1 MRQWKAATV
10 VAAIGLL
17 VAACGSDKS
26 DPKPSTTT
34 TTTTTTATRPP
45 VAQPALGNLL
55 LTPAELDSALG
66 VTGSTSAAK
75 TDKLTTEDEALQLPG
90 GWKWPDECLFAS
102 APGEAPV
109 YANSGFTA
117 VSGDIDVAIVL
128 GESNDKPP
136 TVNQMV
142 VLFPSAN
149 EANAFFTAS
158 SQRWP
163 ACANRQFSFP
173 GATIPGIPDLPK
185 TDFQVGPVS
194 NANAILTTTVTSTV
208 HAPGAD
214 QIKTCQRALTVRN
227 NIAIDV
233 SGCRTTLGDMAVNV
247 LNQIGG
253 KVDPANANLLAGS
266 VSKGYGLNNCQPAP
280 PAKLTGPVLA
290 ELDCGQSPDPAGPV
304 SAIYRLLPDADALA
318 NDFKN
323 MTQGIAPA
331 SCGPG
336 TGQTWQQGQASGQMT
351 CGTQKDAATIVW
363 TTNGKNVLGVLRW
376 SNGDINALNQ
386 WWLGNG

>member
-1 MRQWKAATV
+1 MRKRTAAAA

-17 VAACGSDKS
+17 VAACGNDKS
-26 DPKPSTTT
+26 GPEPSKTTT
-34 TTTTTTATRPP
+34 TTTTTPTRPP
-45 VAQPALGNLL
+45 VAQPALTNLL
-55 LTPAELDSALG
+55 LTPAEIDGVLGLTGTMSAG
-66 VTGSTSAAK
+66 TA
-75 TDKLTTEDEALQLPG
+75 DKLNGDDLLSAPG
-90 GWKWPDECLFAS
+90 GWKWPDECVFA
-102 APGEAPV
+102 AGAGQAPV
-109 YANSGFTA
+109 YANSGYTA
-117 VSGDIDVAIVL
+117 VSGDIDVAIVP
-128 GESNDKPP
+128 GESNEKPP

-149 EANAFFTAS
+149 QANAFFTAS

-173 GATIPGIPDLPK
+173 GATIPGGPDLPAM
-185 TDFQVGPVS
+185 DFQVGPLS
-194 NANAILTTTVTSTV
+194 NANATLTTTLTSTT

-227 NIAIDV
+227 NVAIDV
-233 SGCRTTLGDMAVNV
+233 YGCRPTLGDLAVNV

-253 KVDPANANLLAGS
+253 KVDSANANVLAGT
-266 VSKGYGLNNCQPAP
+266 VSKGYGLNNCQPAA

-290 ELDCGQSPDPAGPV
+290 ELDCGQSPDPTGPV

-318 NDFKN
+318 SDFKN
-323 MTQGIAPA
+323 MTQDLAQAP
-331 SCGPG
+331 CGPN
-336 TGQTWQQGQASGQMT
+336 TGQTWQQGQASGQVT